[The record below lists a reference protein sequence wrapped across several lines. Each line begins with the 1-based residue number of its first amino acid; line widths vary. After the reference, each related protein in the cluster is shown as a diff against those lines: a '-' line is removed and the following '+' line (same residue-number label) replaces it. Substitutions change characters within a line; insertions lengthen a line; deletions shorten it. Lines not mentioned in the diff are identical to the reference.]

1 MRMSDHMG
9 EGIKAPWDAIVAHQ
23 LKTPLCAMD
32 ADLRTAK
39 TVDKAKLRQEISRLT
54 QLIDQIQ
61 LFARCRGEDVDQ
73 RKDLSLGDAVGT
85 VVTELA
91 PLACDRGLTM
101 IFRDL
106 SRGCMIR
113 ADPVLADEAIRNVVE
128 NAIKYSPAKGIINAI
143 TMSNGHVC
151 ILDRGPGVPAIDR
164 EAVFEPFRR
173 GSSDRPGAGLG
184 LFLVREIMRHE
195 NGHAML
201 YTRRGG
207 GSAAVLGFECA
218 AG

>member
-1 MRMSDHMG
+1 RH
-9 EGIKAPWDAIVAHQ
+9 
-23 LKTPLCAMD
+23 
-32 ADLRTAK
+32 
-39 TVDKAKLRQEISRLT
+39 EILRLT
-54 QLIDQIQ
+54 QLVDQIQ
-61 LFARCRGEDVDQ
+61 LFARCRGGDVDQ
-73 RKDLSLGDAVGT
+73 RQNLSLGQAVGT

-91 PLACDRGLTM
+91 PLACNKGLTM

-106 SRGCMIR
+106 SQSCVIQ

-128 NAIKYSPAKGIINAI
+128 NAIKYSPADGIINVI
-143 TMSNGHVC
+143 TMAKGHVC
-151 ILDRGPGVPAIDR
+151 VLDRGPGVPVSDR